1 MAKKRTVDQILNET
15 LRGPS
20 KYIYKKKW
28 DEFKVFFGVPQTQWL
43 RLRELPHNNYKGHLG
58 GKVSQP
64 HKSTSTS
71 QSGAQAIASVFNFT
85 KAPTTNNTTVVSQQD
100 GERVTKI
107 YNIHGSGENCN
118 LNFY

>member
-15 LRGPS
+15 LPGPS
-20 KYIYKKKW
+20 KDIYKKKW
-28 DEFKVFFGVPQTQWL
+28 DEFKVFFGVSQPQWL
-43 RLRELPHNNYKGHLG
+43 RMRGLPHNNYKGW
-58 GKVSQP
+58 KSVSTAQ
-64 HKSTSTS
+64 KYVDESE
-71 QSGAQAIASVFNFT
+71 SGAQAIASVFNFT
-85 KAPTTNNTTVVSQQD
+85 KAPTTNNTTLVSQQD